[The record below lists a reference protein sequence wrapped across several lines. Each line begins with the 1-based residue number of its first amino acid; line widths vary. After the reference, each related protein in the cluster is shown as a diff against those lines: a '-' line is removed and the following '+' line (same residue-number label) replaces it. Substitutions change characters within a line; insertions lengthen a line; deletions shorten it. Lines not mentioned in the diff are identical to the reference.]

1 MQYHNMLK
9 QKEEQA
15 KTQQMAQARAIED
28 KKKAEEEK
36 TAADKARYDEIKAK
50 VDAEKARIANAEK
63 MAAELLK
70 QEERER
76 ESKKAFSSK
85 GGGTGIKKGFLG

>member
-1 MQYHNMLK
+1 
-9 QKEEQA
+9 
-15 KTQQMAQARAIED
+15 MAQAKAIAD

-36 TAADKARYDEIKAK
+36 AAAEKAKYDDIKAK
-50 VDAEKARIANAEK
+50 VEAEKARIANAERL
-63 MAAELLK
+63 AAELVK

-85 GGGTGIKKGFLG
+85 GGGTGMKKGFLG